1 MYNVSIQWVLILLSF
16 KKNYDR
22 DTYNLSRSV
31 LDSLFVFW
39 TNHFYTKKTKEVT
52 RNFLVG
58 TQQNFILQGSL
69 KDKTFLKNFYDL
81 VL

>member
-1 MYNVSIQWVLILLSF
+1 MTGILITYLGQSWTHYLCFGQTIFIQ
-16 KKNYDR
+16 
-22 DTYNLSRSV
+22 
-31 LDSLFVFW
+31 
-39 TNHFYTKKTKEVT
+39 KKTKEGT
-52 RNFLVG
+52 RNFLVE